1 MKYVT
6 YVDEGYYICHDRR
19 ELRHLRTETRKQNGY
34 TQTFEVYG
42 CNDCDGCEHKSRLYK
57 YQEEKDQT
65 KNKVMKIN
73 ERREDLKEKNHENI
87 ESEKG
92 VLNRLIRLS
101 QTEGHF
107 GDIKENEEFHTRE
120 PHRKRQ

>member
-1 MKYVT
+1 MWMKAIIYVMMEESC
-6 YVDEGYYICHDRR
+6 VICG
-19 ELRHLRTETRKQNGY
+19 RKQNGY

-42 CNDCDGCEHKSRLYK
+42 CNDCDGCEHKSRCLYK
-57 YQEEKDQT
+57 YQEEKDRT

-73 ERREDLKEKNHENI
+73 ERREDLKEKSHENI

-92 VLNRLIRLS
+92 VLNRLIRLI